1 MALTVYNPK
10 YIGVT
15 TWFPCGN
22 DLTYSMSSTQTSQY
36 NFFFKI
42 DVYVNNTKVVTL
54 RKYPI
59 GSTAKLNVRD
69 IVDSYIKSTFNVT
82 NQAASVEYN
91 APANNGE
98 CVEFHI
104 VVTECYNS
112 DEWDTVTTPPMYAWD
127 AACQF
132 QDEKSGSMTFYRRFT
147 YDYGYNRYGQPMG
160 KHNCIKD
167 TPFNVIPLNIIT
179 QEGSIR
185 GKYLLAPQYRGS
197 MYHIARGDKRQLSIF
212 CGETLARNTEVGC
225 LIAYGMDEN
234 YILIKKAVKTI
245 SNTNDSASRHWVSFI
260 LTGGTETAWS
270 YKYMSGGATFTDM
283 SDCKYIYYCFAK
295 EYQPSFVVES
305 LGSYG
310 VLYEVCDVPEAWSV
324 LYKSSEG
331 GWSNIQCNRRA
342 TETTE
347 IKTITKEDVNPNA
360 AYWESS
366 TRLVSAVNVTA
377 RGAWTLNTDW
387 LSEEMNEDVKD
398 MLRSPLLYIQQLKN
412 GSISYT
418 PVTLADATYTTEERN
433 GVNLFN
439 YTLSFVESFNKN
451 TIRQ

>member
-10 YIGVT
+10 DIGVT

-22 DLTYSMSSTQTSQY
+22 DLTYRMTSTQTSQY

-42 DVYVNNTKVVTL
+42 DVYVNSTKVVTL

-59 GSTAKLNVRD
+59 GNTAVLNVRD
-69 IVDSYIKSTFNVT
+69 IVNSYIKSSFNVAT
-82 NQAASVEYN
+82 QPAGVGWN

-104 VVTECYNS
+104 VVAEWYNG
-112 DEWDTVTTPPMYAWD
+112 DEWETVTTLPMYAWD

-132 QDEKSGSMTFYRRFT
+132 QDEKSGSMFFYRRFT
-147 YDYGYNRYGQPMG
+147 YDNNYNYHGIPMG
-160 KHNCIKD
+160 KHNAIQT
-167 TPFNVIPLNIIT
+167 TPFYVMEQRT
-179 QEGSIR
+179 DGY
-185 GKYLLAPQYRGS
+185 YLANQFRDRA
-197 MYHIARGDKRQLSIF
+197 YHMARGDKRQLSIF
-212 CGETLARNTEVGC
+212 CGATLARNTEVGC
-225 LIAYGMDEN
+225 LIAYGMNAN
-234 YILIKKAVKTI
+234 YKLIKKAVKTI
-245 SNTNDSASRHWVSFI
+245 SNTNDNANRHWVNFMLS
-260 LTGGTETAWS
+260 GGTETAWS
-270 YKYMSGGATFTDM
+270 YKYMSGGASFTDM
-283 SDCKYIYYCFAK
+283 SDCKYIYYYFAK
-295 EYQPSFVVES
+295 EYQPSFAVEP

-310 VLYEVCDVPEAWSV
+310 VLYEVCDVPESWSV

-347 IKTITKEDVNPNA
+347 IKTITKEDVNPAA
-360 AYWESS
+360 AYWAVNS
-366 TRLVSAVNVTA
+366 RLVSAVNVTA
-377 RGAWTLNTDW
+377 RGMWTLNTDW
-387 LSEEMNEDVKD
+387 LSEETNEDVKD
-398 MLRSPLLYIQQLKN
+398 MLRSPLLYIQHLKN